1 MLGRISAVQS
11 RNKANQVTETV
22 TATPSGAI
30 VHDRTIMSE
39 IDDSRFTAG
48 GWAHA
53 EPVRAA
59 LRAGGRGNTLY
70 VGNVPRQFVL
80 RRYRRGGL
88 IGKVVR
94 RHYLWTGEER
104 TRPFQEWRL
113 LARLVDLG
121 LRVPRPAAARYERYG
136 PVYTADL
143 ITVRIP
149 GAMALSE
156 RIADAPRDQR
166 FWASIGVAIREFH
179 AAGVYHADL
188 NAYNVQLDDDGDVWL
203 IDFDR
208 GRLRS
213 AGPWQQHNLNR
224 LHRSLE
230 KVRSM
235 DPGVHYAKENWEQL
249 LEGYFDA
256 ARSA

>member
-1 MLGRISAVQS
+1 M
-11 RNKANQVTETV
+11 TEIVET
-22 TATPSGAI
+22 TGTGAI
-30 VHDRTIMSE
+30 VYDGTIIREM
-39 IDDSRFTAG
+39 DDSRFTAA

-94 RHYLWTGEER
+94 RHYLWTGAER
-104 TRPFQEWRL
+104 TRPFREWRL
-113 LARLVDLG
+113 LARLSERG
-121 LRVPRPAAARYERYG
+121 LRVPRPAAARYQRCG
-136 PVYTADL
+136 LVYTGDL

-149 GAMALSE
+149 GAKSLSE
-156 RIADAPRDQR
+156 RIAETPRDER
-166 FWASIGVAIREFH
+166 FWAAVGAAVRRFH

-188 NAYNVQLDDDGDVWL
+188 NAYNVQLDEDGVVWIL
-203 IDFDR
+203 DFDR
-208 GRLRS
+208 GRIRPP
-213 AGPWQQHNLNR
+213 GPWQQHNLNR

-230 KVRSM
+230 KIRVLN
-235 DPGVHYAKENWEQL
+235 PGLYYAKENWEQL
-249 LEGYFDA
+249 LQGYFDA
-256 ARSA
+256 A